1 MNKQY
6 TCDVIFDLLP
16 LYIDGMTSGETAKV
30 VEEHL
35 KECEVCRQ
43 MYEEMTGE
51 IDFSPAEQKKKSRR
65 HRYKKKSTARMVIL
79 GYILFLLLVM
89 ALCVLD
95 AMYMI

>member
-51 IDFSPAEQKKKSRR
+51 IDFSPAKQKKKRRR

-79 GYILFLLLVM
+79 GYILFLLSILVFCM
-89 ALCVLD
+89 LDVVLFL
-95 AMYMI
+95 

>member
-16 LYIDGMTSGETAKV
+16 LYIDGMTSSETAKV

-51 IDFSPAEQKKKSRR
+51 IDISLPIKKKKRR
-65 HRYKKKSTARMVIL
+65 KHRYKKKSIGRMLIL
-79 GYILFLLLVM
+79 GYILFLLLVIVFCM
-89 ALCVLD
+89 LD
-95 AMYMI
+95 VVFFL

>member
-51 IDFSPAEQKKKSRR
+51 IDFSPAEQKKKRRR
-65 HRYKKKSTARMVIL
+65 HRYKKKSVGKMLVLA
-79 GYILFLLLVM
+79 YILLLLAIMVFCM
-89 ALCVLD
+89 LD
-95 AMYMI
+95 LMLFM

>member
-51 IDFSPAEQKKKSRR
+51 IDFSPAEQKKKRRR
-65 HRYKKKSTARMVIL
+65 HRYKKKSTARMLIL
-79 GYILFLLLVM
+79 GYILFLLSILVFCM
-89 ALCVLD
+89 LDVVLFL
-95 AMYMI
+95 

>member
-35 KECEVCRQ
+35 KECEV
-43 MYEEMTGE
+43 
-51 IDFSPAEQKKKSRR
+51 
-65 HRYKKKSTARMVIL
+65 
-79 GYILFLLLVM
+79 
-89 ALCVLD
+89 
-95 AMYMI
+95 

>member
-51 IDFSPAEQKKKSRR
+51 IDFSPAEQKKKRRR

-79 GYILFLLLVM
+79 GYILFLLSILVFCM
-89 ALCVLD
+89 LDVVLFL
-95 AMYMI
+95 